1 MFIDIPVFTENVIL
15 RLSGGADSAILMW
28 LICNEWNKRKTPLNL
43 YTITVV
49 HEKRNWQSYH
59 AQQVFDF
66 VSEQFPDVNH
76 LEFKSELCTDPG
88 GTSTQ
93 PDRWSSRYVEKQT
106 KLIYET
112 IDKIGADVQIF
123 NGVTSNPPKEIGE
136 KLWGWSETFK
146 DIWECREKHR
156 DWENR
161 HNQKL
166 IDHGMMDGINQ
177 WYCNPFGQSHKEH
190 VIRIYRRH
198 NLIDTLLPLTR
209 SCEGWD
215 YITDGFTKECGQ
227 CWWCKEREWALNV

>member
-1 MFIDIPVFTENVIL
+1 MSIEIPVFAENVIL

-28 LICNEWNKRKTPLNL
+28 LICNEWMKQNKPLNL

-49 HEKRNWQSYH
+49 HEKRPWQSYH
-59 AQQVFDF
+59 AQQVHDF
-66 VSEQFPDVNH
+66 ISAEFPDINH
-76 LEFKSELCTDPG
+76 LEFKSELCIDPG
-88 GTSTQ
+88 GA
-93 PDRWSSRYVEKQT
+93 PDDAAIGPNRYVEKQEN
-106 KLIYET
+106 LITQTLHEIY
-112 IDKIGADVQIF
+112 ADTQVF

-146 DIWECREKHR
+146 DIWERREKHR

-161 HNQKL
+161 ENHIEIAHMKNRN
-166 IDHGMMDGINQ
+166 INI
-177 WYCNPFGQSHKEH
+177 WHCNPFIKYHKAS
-190 VIRIYRRH
+190 VIDIYRRY

>member
-1 MFIDIPVFTENVIL
+1 MSIEIPVLAENVIL

-28 LICNEWNKRKTPLNL
+28 LICNEWKRQKKPLNL

-49 HEKRNWQSYH
+49 HEQRNWQSYH

-88 GTSTQ
+88 GTSSQ
-93 PDRWSSRYVEKQT
+93 PDRWDNRYVEKQA
-106 KLIYET
+106 KLIHET
-112 IDKIGADVQIF
+112 IEKVAADVQIF

-166 IDHGMMDGINQ
+166 IDHGKMNGINQ
-177 WYCNPFGQSHKEH
+177 WHCNPFGQSHKQH
-190 VIRIYRRH
+190 VIRIYHRH